1 LFVYSEHKIGV
12 KWEMT
17 LKRLVKLVCFSAIV
31 LLAYIIPYTV
41 LSGFSK
47 LWGAYLFWVVLT
59 FIAVVFMWFELSSW
73 REET

>member
-1 LFVYSEHKIGV
+1 MFVYSEHKIGV

-59 FIAVVFMWFELSSW
+59 FIAVVFMWFELSS
-73 REET
+73 